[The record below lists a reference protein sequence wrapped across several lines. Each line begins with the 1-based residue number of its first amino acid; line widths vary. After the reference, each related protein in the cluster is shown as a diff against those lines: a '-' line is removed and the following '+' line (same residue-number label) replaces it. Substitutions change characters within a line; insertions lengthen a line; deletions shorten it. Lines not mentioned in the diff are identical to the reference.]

1 MRLVKFWAVAALLPL
16 YACSADD
23 NDMQP
28 EPAPVVSAPQAQA
41 PQAETA
47 PTTEAQAEDVV
58 EAGEEVAAETGSQSE
73 IVLAQAGSAAAAKS
87 KFVAGQDYEVVK
99 PAQPT
104 SAGPGEVEVLE
115 FFMYT
120 CPHCFNFEPHM
131 NNYIADKPSYVKV
144 QRVPVMFN
152 DVAVLHARAYYT
164 ADILGVLDKTHLPM
178 FEEIHINRNMLS
190 SESELEDFF
199 ASHGVEREKFRGTF
213 KSFAVEGKLKK
224 GATAAQRLKITSV
237 PFVAING
244 KYKTAGSMTKS
255 YDKVIEV
262 IEDLTA
268 LEHNNP

>member
-1 MRLVKFWAVAALLPL
+1 MRVVKFWALAALLPL

-23 NDMQP
+23 SDMQP
-28 EPAPVVSAPQAQA
+28 EPAPVVSAPQIQA

-47 PTTEAQAEDVV
+47 PTTEVTAEEVV
-58 EAGEEVAAETGSQSE
+58 EAGEEVTTETGSQSE
-73 IVLAQAGSAAAAKS
+73 IVLAQAATAAAVKS
-87 KFVAGQDYEVVK
+87 KFVAGQDYEIVK

-104 SAGPGEVEVLE
+104 SVGPGEVEVLE

-120 CPHCFNFEPHM
+120 CPHCFNFEPHI
-131 NNYIADKPSYVKV
+131 NNYVADKPGYVKV

-164 ADILGVLDKTHLPM
+164 AEILGVLDKTHLPM

-190 SESELEDFF
+190 TESELEDFF
-199 ASHGVEREKFRGTF
+199 ASLGVDREKFRGTF

-224 GATAAQRLKITSV
+224 GATTAQRLKITSV

-255 YDKVIEV
+255 YEKVIEV

-268 LEHNNP
+268 VEHGNP